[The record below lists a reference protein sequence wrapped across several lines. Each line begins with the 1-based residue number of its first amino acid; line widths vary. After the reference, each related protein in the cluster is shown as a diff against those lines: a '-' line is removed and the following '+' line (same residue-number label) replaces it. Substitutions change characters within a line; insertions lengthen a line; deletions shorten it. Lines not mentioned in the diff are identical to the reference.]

1 MTALGTGFILSPTLF
16 SRSACKDPRM
26 QPDSAAD
33 DARRL
38 AQLESEER
46 TISSKR
52 RRLHD
57 RLDFMRSGGA
67 VASDDHEA
75 KLQQLLDEEHELS
88 TRRRELHIEIDA
100 LRVKLGPQ
108 PGPRERPPLLGR
120 PP

>member
-1 MTALGTGFILSPTLF
+1 ME
-16 SRSACKDPRM
+16 
-26 QPDSAAD
+26 PDSAAD

-67 VASDDHEA
+67 VASDDHAE
-75 KLQQLLDEEHELS
+75 KLQQLTDEERELS
-88 TRRRELHIEIDA
+88 ARRRELHFEIDA
-100 LRVKLGPQ
+100 LRVKLGQQ
-108 PGPRERPPLLGR
+108 PGPRERPRLLGG
-120 PP
+120 

>member
-1 MTALGTGFILSPTLF
+1 
-16 SRSACKDPRM
+16 M

-67 VASDDHEA
+67 VASDDHEE
-75 KLQQLLDEEHELS
+75 KLRQLLEEERELS
-88 TRRRELHIEIDA
+88 ARRRELHIEIDA
-100 LRVKLGPQ
+100 LRVKLGQQ
-108 PGPRERPPLLGR
+108 PGPRERPRLLGG
-120 PP
+120 

>member
-1 MTALGTGFILSPTLF
+1 
-16 SRSACKDPRM
+16 M
-26 QPDSAAD
+26 QPDSAAED
-33 DARRL
+33 TRRL

-67 VASDDHEA
+67 VASDDYEE
-75 KLQQLLDEEHELS
+75 KLQQLIDEERELS

-100 LRVKLGPQ
+100 LRVKLGQQ
-108 PGPRERPPLLGR
+108 PGPRERPRLLGG
-120 PP
+120 